1 MLKKISEGTCYKG
14 PQAKIAQIISAQ
26 KYVPQDL
33 QMGWNKTE
41 NKSDNS
47 GSVKNRHLIKYGNI
61 FVTQN
66 STDQH
71 KAFIPKP
78 NRKPAHFKE

>member
-1 MLKKISEGTCYKG
+1 
-14 PQAKIAQIISAQ
+14 
-26 KYVPQDL
+26 
-33 QMGWNKTE
+33 MGWNKTE

-47 GSVKNRHLIKYGNI
+47 GRVKNRHLIKYGNT

-66 STDQH
+66 STDHH